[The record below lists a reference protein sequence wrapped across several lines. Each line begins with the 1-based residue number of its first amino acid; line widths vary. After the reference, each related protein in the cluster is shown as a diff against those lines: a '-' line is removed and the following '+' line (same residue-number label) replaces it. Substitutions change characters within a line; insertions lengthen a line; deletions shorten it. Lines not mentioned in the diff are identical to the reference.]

1 MSNIAGPSLFRRIL
15 NPMQE
20 FAQAES
26 FSGILLMIVT
36 VLALLWANSPFGETY
51 LDVWNTK
58 LTLAMGDFGLSKPV
72 ILWINDFLMAIFFF
86 VVGLEIKREILTGEL
101 SSVRN
106 AAFPVVAAIGGM
118 VVPASIYAF
127 LNLNQEGI
135 GGWGIPMATDI
146 AFALGI
152 LTLLG
157 NRVPV
162 SLKLFL
168 VAFAIVDD
176 IGAVLVIALFYT
188 DEVNL
193 LSLWGGIGIFG
204 ILLVLSSLRSRKIW
218 LYILLGI
225 VMWVFF
231 LKSGVHATVAGIL
244 LAMTIP
250 ARSKISEDEFVM
262 ATNHVLGDLY
272 ALQIQTAEKEDHDG
286 DDDEEQGN
294 FQAAVHTLETNCEQ
308 ALSPLNR
315 LEHAL
320 HPWVAFAIMP
330 IFALSNA
337 GVLIDADML
346 GEFGNPIVLG
356 IIGGLV
362 LGKPIGIV
370 LFTWLASLT
379 GLTSKPASVS
389 WGQVVGAGL
398 LGGIGF
404 TMSIFIAN
412 LAFEGTEFLTTAK
425 LGILTASLI
434 AGIIGYLILRFSK
447 SPLLN

>member
-1 MSNIAGPSLFRRIL
+1 ML
-15 NPMQE
+15 
-20 FAQAES
+20 
-26 FSGILLMIVT
+26 VT
-36 VLALLWANSPFGETY
+36 VLALVWANSPYGESYVT
-51 LDVWNTK
+51 VWNTK
-58 LTLAMGDFGLSKPV
+58 LTISLGGAGLSKAA
-72 ILWINDFLMAIFFF
+72 ILWINDGLMAIFFF

-106 AAFPVVAAIGGM
+106 AAFPVVAAVGGM
-118 VVPASIYAF
+118 VVPAGIYAF
-127 LNLNQEGI
+127 LNYGQAGI
-135 GGWGIPMATDI
+135 DGWGIPMATDI

-188 DEVNL
+188 AEVNM
-193 LSLWGGIGIFG
+193 LSLWIGICIFG
-204 ILLVLSSLRSRKIW
+204 ILLVLSSLRSRRIW
-218 LYILLGI
+218 LYVILGI
-225 VMWVFF
+225 IMWVAF

-250 ARSKISEDEFVM
+250 ARSKISEDEFVSC
-262 ATNHVLGDLY
+262 THQVLGDLY
-272 ALQIQTAEKEDHDG
+272 ALQLKTATKENADI
-286 DDDEEQGN
+286 DDEEQGN
-294 FQAAVHTLETNCEQ
+294 FQAAVHTIEVNCEQ

-330 IFALSNA
+330 VFALSNA
-337 GVLIDADML
+337 GIIISSGML
-346 GEFGNPIVLG
+346 EEFSDPVILG
-356 IIGGLV
+356 IAGGLV
-362 LGKPIGIV
+362 IGKPVGIM
-370 LFTWLASLT
+370 LFAWLATIT
-379 GLTSKPASVS
+379 GLATRPASVS
-389 WGQVVGAGL
+389 WLHILGASL

-412 LAFEGTEFLTTAK
+412 LAFMQSEHLATAK
-425 LGILTASLI
+425 LGILCASVVAGI
-434 AGIIGYLILRFSK
+434 AGFLVLRFVK
-447 SPLLN
+447 SPASS